1 MKYGVKLFLLLG
13 ILLPANLQA
22 WPASTYIRMFRD
34 AQRPMPKAFSLF
46 LKDFDKILAESCRPA
61 GTTERVEEAVGRA
74 IGQLSTKS
82 GDLRAAAVAF
92 RDVGCAVAAMNDPQ
106 LDALVQTHGSGFA
119 VVFYGFHPQILSGDL
134 AGFLRVRAEERE
146 SLLRRL
152 RRSSELP
159 DRSDVI
165 ENSPQFGIAAIAY
178 SHAVTDL
185 VNVWYHI
192 WKQSNGD
199 LR

>member
-1 MKYGVKLFLLLG
+1 MKYSVKVFLVLV

-22 WPASTYIRMFRD
+22 WPTSAYVRMFRD
-34 AQRPMPKAFSLF
+34 AQRPMPKAFSTF
-46 LKDFDKILAESCRPA
+46 LQDIDKILAEPCRHPGA
-61 GTTERVEEAVGRA
+61 ERLEDAVGRT

-106 LDALVQTHGSGFA
+106 LDALVQSHGSGFA

-134 AGFLRVRAEERE
+134 AGFLKVRTEERE

-159 DRSDVI
+159 DKNNEV
-165 ENSPQFGIAAIAY
+165 ETSPQFGIASIAY
-178 SHAVTDL
+178 SHAVTDI

-192 WKQSNGD
+192 WRQSNGD

>member
-1 MKYGVKLFLLLG
+1 MKHGIKLLLLLG

-22 WPASTYIRMFRD
+22 WPVSTYIRMFRD
-34 AQRPMPKAFSLF
+34 AQRPMPKAFSVF
-46 LKDFDKILAESCRPA
+46 LKDFDRILAEPCRAA
-61 GTTERVEEAVGRA
+61 GAERLEVAAARA
-74 IGQLSTKS
+74 IGQLSTKA
-82 GDLRAAAVAF
+82 GDLRAAAASIHE
-92 RDVGCAVAAMNDPQ
+92 VGCVVAVLNDPQ
-106 LDALVQTHGSGFA
+106 LDALVQTHGSAFA
-119 VVFYGFHPQILSGDL
+119 VVFYGFHPRILSGDL
-134 AGFLRVRAEERE
+134 SGFLRTRAEERE
-146 SLLRRL
+146 ALLRRL

-159 DRSDVI
+159 DRGGAI
-165 ENSPQFGIAAIAY
+165 ENSPQFGIAAISY